1 MPKPNGCPKIS
12 DKDFQARFSEAIA
25 PLGADGARHEAARC
39 LYCYDAPCIDACP
52 THIDIPSFIRK
63 IATGNLIGS
72 ARTILAA
79 NPLGATCARVCP
91 VENLCE
97 GACVRN
103 DTDHPV
109 AIGRLQ
115 RHAMDAFVATG
126 KPFFVAGAF
135 DGNGAGREATAGRA
149 GANRD
154 AARPRGARE
163 SAPRV
168 AVVGAGA
175 AGLACAVELR
185 RAGVNVVL
193 FEGRAKAGGLADYGI
208 VPWRLPRDV
217 PALEVREVERAGA
230 EIRTGVMVGIDVLPS
245 ELLADFDAVF
255 LGVGLGR
262 AKPLGVSGEELR
274 GVLDALEFIEKVIR
288 KDLKRLDLGQRV
300 AVIGCG
306 NTAMDAANC
315 ARKLGCDVS
324 VFYRRTEA
332 EAPAYPDELKL
343 AKSLGVQFRWL
354 TSPVAI
360 RGRGGRVARMAFD
373 SMRLGKPDRSG
384 RRMPAPIDGGRFTV
398 EVDTVIRAVGQER
411 VEELLNLFGVKH
423 ARGRV
428 EADATTRRTS
438 NPKVWAGGDLVNG
451 GLEVVNAVEE
461 GKVAARSI
469 LTALGVAAPSD
480 ARLVGA
486 PLEVRHA

>member
-1 MPKPNGCPKIS
+1 MPTQSRCPKIS
-12 DKDFQARFSEAIA
+12 DKEYAARFSEALA

-39 LYCYDAPCIDACP
+39 LYCYDAPCIAACP

-63 IATGNLIGS
+63 ISTSNLIGS

-103 DTDHPV
+103 ETDHPV

-115 RHAMDAFVATG
+115 RHAMDAFVATR
-126 KPFFVAGAF
+126 KPFFAAGDAPAS
-135 DGNGAGREATAGRA
+135 AGSGRA
-149 GANRD
+149 GAGSG
-154 AARPRGARE
+154 AAGSARAGARG
-163 SAPRV
+163 PRV
-168 AVVGAGA
+168 AIVGAGA

-185 RAGVNVVL
+185 RAGVGVVI

-217 PALEVREVERAGA
+217 PALEAREVERAGA
-230 EIRTGVMVGIDVLPS
+230 EIRTGVVVGEDVTAS
-245 ELLADFDAVF
+245 QLLAEFDAVF

-262 AKPLGVSGEELR
+262 AKPLGVPGEALR
-274 GVLDALEFIEKVIR
+274 GVIDALEFIERVIK
-288 KDLKRLDLGQRV
+288 KDLAKLDVGRRV

-315 ARKLGCDVS
+315 AKKLGCDNVT
-324 VFYRRTEA
+324 VYYRRTEA
-332 EAPAYPDELKL
+332 EAPAYPNEIEL
-343 AKSLGVQFRWL
+343 AKELGVHFRWL

-360 RGRGGRVARMAFD
+360 RGARGRVATMTLD
-373 SMRLGKPDRSG
+373 TMRLGRADKSG
-384 RRMPAPIDGGRFTV
+384 RRKPAPVKGGRFTEV
-398 EVDTVIRAVGQER
+398 VDTVIRAVGQDR
-411 VEELLNLFGVKH
+411 IEELLNHFDVRH

-428 EADATTRRTS
+428 EADAKSRRTS

-469 LTALGVAAPSD
+469 LEALGVPAPAGS
-480 ARLVGA
+480 RLVPGE
-486 PLEVRHA
+486 LEVAAR